1 LNDICCNFK
10 TKGRFEKVKEGFLIC
25 LEKDKKLYG
34 ENHTN
39 YAKTL
44 NNLSLVLMNKKE
56 YF

>member
-1 LNDICCNFK
+1 M
-10 TKGRFEKVKEGFLIC
+10 KGRFEIAKEGFLIC
-25 LEKDKKLYG
+25 LEIDKKLYG
-34 ENHTN
+34 ENHPN